1 MPVLLRI
8 AFNQNYA
15 ASGMT
20 FSWTTLSVKVQNI
33 AFSKQVDLAYA
44 NFGSGAWRTT
54 ALKFGS
60 SGGNYDIFTADGIT
74 LSSVEFF
81 AVRYRVA
88 GAEYWDN
95 NGGGNYHIGSAFSG
109 TVGGNVS
116 LSTARAVRRTE
127 AGGGFTFD
135 TGWLEGEI
143 FVNNLSFRKRVG
155 IAYSHDGGV
164 SWNTVD
170 GVFAGPVHAV
180 ASTVSGVE
188 IWKFKTPQLNIDTS
202 TPSYRFAVFFQ
213 VLDSGVTYWDN
224 NFGQDY
230 FLSKADGS
238 VLP

>member
-15 ASGMT
+15 TSGMT
-20 FSWTTLSVKVQNI
+20 FSWTTLSIKVRNI
-33 AFSKQVDLAYA
+33 AFSKQVDLAYT
-44 NFGSGAWRTT
+44 NFGSGVWRMSP
-54 ALKFGS
+54 LNFGS
-60 SGGNYDIFTADGIT
+60 PGGNYDVFTADGTT

-81 AVRYRVA
+81 ALRYRVA

-95 NGGGNYHIGSAFSG
+95 NGGGNYHLGSTFAG
-109 TVGGNVS
+109 VVGGNVS
-116 LSTARAVRRTE
+116 LSSARAVRCSE

-143 FVNNLSFRKRVG
+143 LVNNLTFNKRVG
-155 IAYSHDGGV
+155 IVYSRDGGA

-170 GVFAGPVHAV
+170 GSFSGPVHAV

-213 VLDSGVTYWDN
+213 RLDSGVTHWDN
-224 NFGQDY
+224 DFGQDY
-230 FLSKADGS
+230 LLSKADGS
-238 VLP
+238 TLP